1 MKKSRK
7 THVQTSPRHR
17 PTKRRTG
24 PAQRDHASAILT
36 SSSRIGLVLSGGGVF
51 GAWETGA
58 LHAFFEWWN
67 ATNGEEPPIRVVVGT
82 STGSLI
88 SPFALLG
95 RPADH
100 NYLDEVIELYH
111 TVTNARLRIERPELL
126 LSPAAFFLR
135 HVPSVYDAG
144 YRDKPAD
151 AAHLYKLL
159 REMLPPERI
168 ALIGDLWDT
177 GRRLGVATL
186 DFAAGAPHVVTNAP
200 ADLEMLL
207 DGIFASAMA
216 PLALAPVPLLNE
228 TAGDGLR
235 PHMDGGL
242 YEEMPVRTLF
252 DIAAIDPPIALTHVV
267 VVSSFPW
274 FPSDD
279 LDPVQAD
286 EFPDDPKFGSLGD
299 RMNALMSE
307 ASATKDTRLA
317 WAAIEL
323 RKAGRSEDEVLEITG
338 HRVAE
343 PPELIR
349 LFPKRRLGWQ
359 AFVFTPTEMK
369 VMQKRGCAEAAG
381 ALGAAVDCHR
391 FDL

>member
-1 MKKSRK
+1 MKKAKKAR
-7 THVQTSPRHR
+7 VRARPGPGPR
-17 PTKRRTG
+17 KRRPGATR
-24 PAQRDHASAILT
+24 RDHASAILA
-36 SSSRIGLVLSGGGVF
+36 SSSSIGLVLSGGGVF

-58 LHAFFEWWN
+58 LHAFFEWWQ

-82 STGSLI
+82 STGALI

-95 RPADH
+95 RPPDH
-100 NYLDEVIELYH
+100 DYLAEVIHLYA
-111 TVTNARLRIERPELL
+111 TVTNAKIRTERPELL

-144 YRDKPAD
+144 YRDNPAD
-151 AAHLYKLL
+151 ASHLYKLL
-159 REMLPPERI
+159 RTMLPPDRI
-168 ALIGDLWDT
+168 AEIGNLWDA

-186 DFAAGAPHVVTNAP
+186 DFSAGLPHPVTNSP
-200 ADLEMLL
+200 EDLEMLV
-207 DGIFASAMA
+207 DAIFASAMA
-216 PLALAPVPLLNE
+216 PLALSPVLLPHEN
-228 TAGDGLR
+228 AGDGLR

-279 LDPVQAD
+279 QDPVQAD
-286 EFPDDPKFGSLGD
+286 EFPEDPKFGSLGD

-323 RKAGRSEDEVLEITG
+323 RKAGRTEDEVLEITG
-338 HRVAE
+338 HRVGE
-343 PPELIR
+343 PPELLR
-349 LFPKRRLGWQ
+349 LFPEQRLGWQ
-359 AFVFTPTEMK
+359 AFNFTPAEMRA
-369 VMQKRGCAEAAG
+369 MQRRGCEEAA
-381 ALGAAVDCHR
+381 ATLGAAIDCSL
-391 FDL
+391 F